1 MFKTFEILV
10 LSLYKGVDDKYDC
23 NKSRTTSYKSKTQ
36 NV

>member
-1 MFKTFEILV
+1 MIINYKNKTNISNL
-10 LSLYKGVDDKYDC
+10 GDDKYDC